1 MWVSTRISK
10 RCEFVLLLQ
19 KAYTSPSRVAI
30 RSSFW
35 GSSPNKRQEIP
46 CVLFD
51 RTTTMR
57 RSNTDCKRTRECS
70 RVMFAHSMTN
80 LSRLIP
86 SSRSNLTQRKSLTQ
100 NLSSF
105 GAKPLKIYRERDFKT
120 RAPHERATR
129 DDAIRALI
137 RALKKA
143 LNATTHHFCCFA
155 CVFLKAV

>member
-1 MWVSTRISK
+1 MGQHENFKKMRIRPSSSKGIHIAVS
-10 RCEFVLLLQ
+10 CGNPFLLLGL
-19 KAYTSPSRVAI
+19 
-30 RSSFW
+30 F
-35 GSSPNKRQEIP
+35 PNKRQEIP
-46 CVLFD
+46 CALFD

-57 RSNTDCKRTRECS
+57 RSNADCKRTRKCS
-70 RVMFAHSMTN
+70 RVMFAHSMSN

-86 SSRSNLTQRKSLTQ
+86 SSRSNRTQRKSLTQ

-129 DDAIRALI
+129 VDAIRALI
-137 RALKKA
+137 RALKKV

>member
-1 MWVSTRISK
+1 MGQHENFKKMRIRPSSSKGIHIAVS
-10 RCEFVLLLQ
+10 CGNPFLLLGL
-19 KAYTSPSRVAI
+19 
-30 RSSFW
+30 F
-35 GSSPNKRQEIP
+35 PNKRQEIP
-46 CVLFD
+46 CALFD

-57 RSNTDCKRTRECS
+57 RSNADCKRTRECS
-70 RVMFAHSMTN
+70 RVMFAHSMSN
-80 LSRLIP
+80 LPRLIP
-86 SSRSNLTQRKSLTQ
+86 SSRSNRTQRKSLTQ

-129 DDAIRALI
+129 DDGIRALI

>member
-1 MWVSTRISK
+1 MGQHENFKKMRIRPSSSKGIHIAVS
-10 RCEFVLLLQ
+10 CGNPFLLLGL
-19 KAYTSPSRVAI
+19 
-30 RSSFW
+30 F
-35 GSSPNKRQEIP
+35 PNKRQEIP
-46 CVLFD
+46 CALFD

-57 RSNTDCKRTRECS
+57 RSNADCKRTRECS
-70 RVMFAHSMTN
+70 RVMFAHSVSN
-80 LSRLIP
+80 LTRLIP

-129 DDAIRALI
+129 VDAIRALI

-155 CVFLKAV
+155 RVFLKAV

>member
-1 MWVSTRISK
+1 VGQHENFKKMRIRPSSSKGIHIAVS
-10 RCEFVLLLQ
+10 CGNPFLLLGL
-19 KAYTSPSRVAI
+19 
-30 RSSFW
+30 F
-35 GSSPNKRQEIP
+35 PNKRQEIP
-46 CVLFD
+46 CALFD

-57 RSNTDCKRTRECS
+57 RSNADCKRTRECS
-70 RVMFAHSMTN
+70 RVMFAHSVSN
-80 LSRLIP
+80 LPRLIP
-86 SSRSNLTQRKSLTQ
+86 SSRSTSHAKKISQQ

-105 GAKPLKIYRERDFKT
+105 GAKPLKMYRERDFKT

-137 RALKKA
+137 RALKKV

>member
-1 MWVSTRISK
+1 MGQQENFKKMRIRCSSSKGIHIAVS
-10 RCEFVLLLQ
+10 CGNPFLLLGL
-19 KAYTSPSRVAI
+19 
-30 RSSFW
+30 F
-35 GSSPNKRQEIP
+35 PNKRQEIP
-46 CVLFD
+46 CALFD

-57 RSNTDCKRTRECS
+57 RSNADCKRTRECS

-80 LSRLIP
+80 LSCLIP

-137 RALKKA
+137 RALKKV

>member
-1 MWVSTRISK
+1 MGQHENFKKMRIRPSSSKGIHIAVS
-10 RCEFVLLLQ
+10 CGNPFLLLGL
-19 KAYTSPSRVAI
+19 
-30 RSSFW
+30 F
-35 GSSPNKRQEIP
+35 PNKRQEIP
-46 CVLFD
+46 CALFD

-57 RSNTDCKRTRECS
+57 RSNADCKRTRECS
-70 RVMFAHSMTN
+70 RVMFAHSVSN
-80 LSRLIP
+80 LTRLIP
-86 SSRSNLTQRKSLTQ
+86 SSRSNRTQRKSLTQ

>member
-1 MWVSTRISK
+1 MGQHENFKKMRIRPSSSKGIHIAVS
-10 RCEFVLLLQ
+10 CGNPFLLLGL
-19 KAYTSPSRVAI
+19 
-30 RSSFW
+30 F
-35 GSSPNKRQEIP
+35 PNKRQEIP
-46 CVLFD
+46 CALFD

-57 RSNTDCKRTRECS
+57 RSNADCKRTRECS

-129 DDAIRALI
+129 VDAIRALI
-137 RALKKA
+137 RALKKV

>member
-1 MWVSTRISK
+1 MGQHENFKKMRIRPSSSKGIHIAVS
-10 RCEFVLLLQ
+10 CGNPFLLLGL
-19 KAYTSPSRVAI
+19 
-30 RSSFW
+30 F
-35 GSSPNKRQEIP
+35 PNKRQEIP
-46 CVLFD
+46 CALFD

-57 RSNTDCKRTRECS
+57 RSNADCKRTRECS
-70 RVMFAHSMTN
+70 RVMFAHSMSN

-86 SSRSNLTQRKSLTQ
+86 SSRSNRTQRKSLTQ

-105 GAKPLKIYRERDFKT
+105 GAKPLKMYRERDFKT